1 LAIAKTLASAASKSI
16 RVGVTTGVALGKL
29 TSLTYLLE
37 FSLRKRLMPTPTL
50 SAKEARLLALYAC
63 GLDSRQDKSVL
74 DVITRFG
81 MLQIDSVNVF
91 ERAHYMPL
99 FSRLGAFD
107 KSELDSLTGGK
118 NPTLIEYWAHQAS
131 FIKTEDFPLFGWRMQ
146 HYINGAARA
155 ESFENEH
162 KKLISWIIGELA
174 SNGPMTA
181 AQFEHE
187 ENKRKG
193 SWWGWSNVK
202 TALERKIDQGEI
214 IAAGRTNFSRI
225 YALPE
230 QVLPKKILNKTVDH
244 HSAQMKLFGNAAK
257 LMGVGTVRDI
267 ANVYCIYPSE
277 AKPIVAG
284 LVELGLVK
292 EVTVEGWKE
301 KAYLHKDFFNFDF
314 KQVKPS
320 LTTVLSPFDP
330 LTWQRERALRIF
342 NFDYK
347 IEIYVPEPKRI
358 YGYYS
363 LPTLHKDKLI
373 ARIDLKSDRQNK
385 TLLVQSAW
393 HETTLS
399 DKEVAQASK
408 PVAKHLKDIQ
418 KWQGLESL
426 NVKPKGNMS
435 LELASKL
442 V

>member
-1 LAIAKTLASAASKSI
+1 MTDS
-16 RVGVTTGVALGKL
+16 
-29 TSLTYLLE
+29 
-37 FSLRKRLMPTPTL
+37 L

-107 KSELDSLTGGK
+107 KNELDSLTGGK

-131 FIKTEDFPLFGWRMQ
+131 FIKTEDFPLFDWRMQ
-146 HYINGAARA
+146 WYRDRAAKPD
-155 ESFENEH
+155 SFEKEN
-162 KKLISWIIGELA
+162 KKLIDWIKAELRA
-174 SNGPMTA
+174 NGPMTSS
-181 AQFEHE
+181 QFEHE
-187 ENKRKG
+187 ENTRKG

-202 TALERKIDQGEI
+202 RSLERMIFQGEL

-230 QVLPKKILNKTVDH
+230 QVLPKKILNKSVDH
-244 HSAQMKLFGNAAK
+244 IKAQELLISNASR
-257 LMGVGTVRDI
+257 LMGVGTIKDI
-267 ANVYCIYPSE
+267 ANVYCQNTSE
-277 AKPIVAG
+277 VKPILSLLLEQGVIQEVI
-284 LVELGLVK
+284 VEN
-292 EVTVEGWKE
+292 WKD
-301 KAYLHKDFFNFDF
+301 KAFIHKDFIDYNF
-314 KQVKPS
+314 KEIKPT

-347 IEIYVPEPKRI
+347 IEIYTPEPKRI

-393 HETTLS
+393 HEKDLS
-399 DKEVAQASK
+399 EKEVQVSSK
-408 PVAKHLKDIQ
+408 AVTKHLIEIRN
-418 KWQGLESL
+418 WQGLEGIQ
-426 NVKPKGNMS
+426 VKSKGNFS
-435 LELASKL
+435 I
-442 V
+442 

>member
-1 LAIAKTLASAASKSI
+1 MSTLTNS
-16 RVGVTTGVALGKL
+16 
-29 TSLTYLLE
+29 
-37 FSLRKRLMPTPTL
+37 L
-50 SAKEARLLALYAC
+50 SAKEARLLALHAC
-63 GLDSRQDKSVL
+63 GLDGRQDKTVL

-107 KSELDSLTGGK
+107 KNELDGLTGGK

-146 HYINGAARA
+146 WYKDRAARP

-162 KKLISWIIGELA
+162 KKLISWIKAELA
-174 SNGPMTA
+174 AKGPMTA

-230 QVLPKKILNKTVDH
+230 QILPKKILNKTVDH
-244 HSAQMKLFGNAAK
+244 HTSQMKLFGNAAK

-267 ANVYCIYPSE
+267 ANVYCIYPSD
-277 AKPIVAG
+277 AKPIVAD
-284 LVELGLVK
+284 LVELGIVK

-314 KQVKPS
+314 KQIKPS

-347 IEIYVPEPKRI
+347 IEIYTPEPKRI

-385 TLLVQSAW
+385 ALLVQSAW
-393 HETTLS
+393 HEKDLS
-399 DKEVAQASK
+399 PKEVTQYSK
-408 PVAKHLKDIQ
+408 PVAKHLKDVQ
-418 KWQGLESL
+418 KWQKLDELE
-426 NVKPKGNMS
+426 VKKKGNLA
-435 LELASKL
+435 LELRTNL

>member
-1 LAIAKTLASAASKSI
+1 M
-16 RVGVTTGVALGKL
+16 TT
-29 TSLTYLLE
+29 T
-37 FSLRKRLMPTPTL
+37 TL

-91 ERAHYMPL
+91 ERAHYRPL

-146 HYINGAARA
+146 HYKNGAARP

-162 KKLISWIIGELA
+162 KKLISWIIAELA

-244 HSAQMKLFGNAAK
+244 HSAQMKLFGNAAR

-277 AKPIVAG
+277 AKPIVAD
-284 LVELGLVK
+284 LVELGIVR

-330 LTWQRERALRIF
+330 LTWQRERASRIF

-363 LPTLHKDKLI
+363 LPTLNKDKLI

-385 TLLVQSAW
+385 ALLVQSAW

-399 DKEVAQASK
+399 TKEIAQASK
-408 PVAKHLKDIQ
+408 PVAKHLRDIQ

-435 LELASKL
+435 LELTSKL

>member
-1 LAIAKTLASAASKSI
+1 MT
-16 RVGVTTGVALGKL
+16 
-29 TSLTYLLE
+29 
-37 FSLRKRLMPTPTL
+37 TPTL

-63 GLDSRQDKSVL
+63 GLDSRQDQSVL

-99 FSRLGAFD
+99 FSRLGTFD

-146 HYINGAARA
+146 HYKNGAARPA
-155 ESFENEH
+155 SFENEH
-162 KKLISWIIGELA
+162 KKLIRWIIAELA

-244 HSAQMKLFGNAAK
+244 HSAQMKLFGNAAR

-277 AKPIVAG
+277 AKPIVAD
-284 LVELGLVK
+284 LVELGIVK

-314 KQVKPS
+314 KSVKPS

-330 LTWQRERALRIF
+330 LTWQRERASRIF

-385 TLLVQSAW
+385 ALLVQSAW

>member
-1 LAIAKTLASAASKSI
+1 M
-16 RVGVTTGVALGKL
+16 TT
-29 TSLTYLLE
+29 T
-37 FSLRKRLMPTPTL
+37 TL
-50 SAKEARLLALYAC
+50 SAKEAKLLALYAC
-63 GLDSRQDKSVL
+63 GLDSRQDKTVL

-99 FSRLGAFD
+99 FSRLGSYD
-107 KSELDSLTGGK
+107 KNELDSLTQGK
-118 NPTLIEYWAHQAS
+118 QPKLIEYWAHQAS
-131 FIKTEDFPLFGWRMQ
+131 FIKTEDLPLFDWRMQ
-146 HYINGAARA
+146 WYRDRAANK
-155 ESFENEH
+155 ESFQYKN
-162 KKLISWIIGELA
+162 KKLIAWVLAELEA
-174 SNGPMTA
+174 NGPMTHS
-181 AQFEHE
+181 QFEHE
-187 ENKRKG
+187 ETKRTG

-202 TALERKIDQGEI
+202 IALERLMRQGDV
-214 IAAGRTNFSRI
+214 IAAGRRNFSRV

-230 QVLPKKILNKTVDH
+230 QALPKSVLNKTVDH
-244 HSAQMKLFGNAAK
+244 QTARMKLFGNAAK
-257 LMGVGTVRDI
+257 LMGVGTVSDI

-277 AKPIVAG
+277 AKPIVAD
-284 LVELGLVK
+284 LVELGIVK

-314 KQVKPS
+314 KSVKPE

-363 LPTLHKDKLI
+363 LPTLHKDKLV

-393 HETTLS
+393 HETTLT
-399 DKEVAQASK
+399 DKEVAQAVK

-418 KWQGLESL
+418 KWQGLDSL
-426 NVKPKGNMS
+426 TVKPKGNMS
-435 LELASKL
+435 LELTTKF

>member
-1 LAIAKTLASAASKSI
+1 MT
-16 RVGVTTGVALGKL
+16 
-29 TSLTYLLE
+29 
-37 FSLRKRLMPTPTL
+37 TPTL

-63 GLDSRQDKSVL
+63 GLDSRQDQSVL

-146 HYINGAARA
+146 HYKNGAARPA
-155 ESFENEH
+155 SFENEH
-162 KKLISWIIGELA
+162 KKLIRWIIAELEA
-174 SNGPMTA
+174 NGPMTA

-202 TALERKIDQGEI
+202 AALERKIDQGEI

-244 HSAQMKLFGNAAK
+244 HSAQMKLFGNAAR

-277 AKPIVAG
+277 AKPIVAD
-284 LVELGLVK
+284 LVELGIVK

-314 KQVKPS
+314 KSVKPS

-330 LTWQRERALRIF
+330 LTWQRERASRIF

-399 DKEVAQASK
+399 TKEIAQASK
-408 PVAKHLKDIQ
+408 PVAKHLRDIQ

-435 LELASKL
+435 LELTSKL

>member
-1 LAIAKTLASAASKSI
+1 MSTLTNS
-16 RVGVTTGVALGKL
+16 
-29 TSLTYLLE
+29 
-37 FSLRKRLMPTPTL
+37 L

-63 GLDSRQDKSVL
+63 GLDGRQDKTVL

-107 KSELDSLTGGK
+107 KNELDGLTGGK

-146 HYINGAARA
+146 WYKDRAARP

-162 KKLISWIIGELA
+162 KKLIGWIKAELA
-174 SNGPMTA
+174 TKGPMTA

-230 QVLPKKILNKTVDH
+230 QILPKKILNKTVDH
-244 HSAQMKLFGNAAK
+244 HTAQMKLFGNAAK

-267 ANVYCIYPSE
+267 ANVYCIYASD
-277 AKPIVAG
+277 AKPIVAD
-284 LVELGLVK
+284 LVELGIVK

-347 IEIYVPEPKRI
+347 IEIYTPEPKRI

-393 HETTLS
+393 HEKDLS
-399 DKEVAQASK
+399 AKEVQVSAKA
-408 PVAKHLKDIQ
+408 VTKHLIEVRN
-418 KWQGLESL
+418 WQGLEDIQA
-426 NVKPKGNMS
+426 KGKGNFNI
-435 LELASKL
+435 
-442 V
+442 

>member
-1 LAIAKTLASAASKSI
+1 VSTLTNS
-16 RVGVTTGVALGKL
+16 
-29 TSLTYLLE
+29 
-37 FSLRKRLMPTPTL
+37 L

-63 GLDSRQDKSVL
+63 GLDGRQDKTVL

-107 KSELDSLTGGK
+107 KNELDGLTGGK

-146 HYINGAARA
+146 WYKDRAAKP

-162 KKLISWIIGELA
+162 KKLISWIKAELA
-174 SNGPMTA
+174 AKGPMTA

-230 QVLPKKILNKTVDH
+230 QILPKKILNKTVDH
-244 HSAQMKLFGNAAK
+244 HTAQMNLFGNAAK

-267 ANVYCIYPSE
+267 ANVYCIYPSD
-277 AKPIVAG
+277 AKPIVAD
-284 LVELGLVK
+284 LVELGIVK

-314 KQVKPS
+314 KQIKPS

-347 IEIYVPEPKRI
+347 IEIYTPEPKRI

-393 HETTLS
+393 HEKDLS
-399 DKEVAQASK
+399 AKEVQVSAKA
-408 PVAKHLKDIQ
+408 VTKHLIEVRN
-418 KWQGLESL
+418 WQGLEDIQA
-426 NVKPKGNMS
+426 KGKGNFNI
-435 LELASKL
+435 
-442 V
+442 